1 MCRRLDLVDGRLQ
14 NGQRFQGLILNVH
27 KVIGECHSLLFVA
40 GAGRMMMVGKCMIVE
55 RHQLVVLVPVVVVH
69 VLVLEIL
76 RGDVLQRLARL
87 VIMMNVLGDRVR
99 VLVVTH
105 LQRDVDFD
113 VLATNSERHTVN
125 TV

>member
-1 MCRRLDLVDGRLQ
+1 M
-14 NGQRFQGLILNVH
+14 I
-27 KVIGECHSLLFVA
+27 
-40 GAGRMMMVGKCMIVE
+40 MMGKCMIVE